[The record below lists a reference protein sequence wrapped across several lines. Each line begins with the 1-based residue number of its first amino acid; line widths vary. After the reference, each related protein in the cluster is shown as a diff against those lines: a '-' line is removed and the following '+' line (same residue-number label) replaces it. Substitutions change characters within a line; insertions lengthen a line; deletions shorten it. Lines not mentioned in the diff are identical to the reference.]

1 MKKHIFEGCATAL
14 ITPFSDGEIDYS
26 ALDGIIEL
34 QIKSGV
40 GALVIGGTT
49 GEAATLSDKE
59 RYSLFEFTADRVNK
73 RLPLIFGT
81 GTNDTRK
88 AIEHSREAERIGADG
103 ILVVTPYYNKGTEDG
118 IYRHYTEIS
127 DAVDLPLILYN
138 VPSRTGVNLGL
149 SLLSRLAVCERI
161 VGIKEASDSAE
172 RLTDIAALGER
183 LPLIAGNDSQLLT
196 TLALGGLG
204 VISVVSN
211 IYPERVC
218 AVYKRFCEGD
228 IEGARRAQI
237 ELLPTIRVLFEE
249 TNPSPVKYAM
259 SLLGLCRDEV
269 RLPLSTPRE
278 STKKRIRE
286 IILR

>member
-103 ILVVTPYYNKGTEDG
+103 ILVVTPYYNKGTEEG
-118 IYRHYTEIS
+118 IYRHYMEIS
-127 DAVDLPLILYN
+127 NAVDLPLILYN

-149 SLLSRLAVCERI
+149 SLLSRLSVCERI

-172 RLTDIAALGER
+172 RLADIAAFGEE
-183 LPLIAGNDSQLLT
+183 LPLIAGNDSQLLSV
-196 TLALGGLG
+196 LALGGVG

-218 AVYKRFCEGD
+218 AVYERFCEGD
-228 IEGARRAQI
+228 IEGARAAQI
-237 ELLPTIRVLFEE
+237 ELLPTIRALFEE

-278 STKKRIRE
+278 STKKRIRD